1 MLSHIPYPV
10 GYAFHAHR
18 AARQFE
24 RDLFAGQGSV
34 LFRVYA
40 APSRV
45 RLPAAGARRVEQAY
59 RRNAASSDTRP
70 GIPAGYSPVARR
82 RRRVIPARSA
92 YQSMSASVSA
102 LEREVRTAMTYGGL
116 YEKIGLNPS
125 RLSDIMVNHSP
136 PASFASPSH
145 R

>member
-1 MLSHIPYPV
+1 
-10 GYAFHAHR
+10 
-18 AARQFE
+18 
-24 RDLFAGQGSV
+24 
-34 LFRVYA
+34 
-40 APSRV
+40 
-45 RLPAAGARRVEQAY
+45 
-59 RRNAASSDTRP
+59 
-70 GIPAGYSPVARR
+70 
-82 RRRVIPARSA
+82 
-92 YQSMSASVSA
+92 MSASVSA